1 MLRKTSTKASSGESQ
16 SNAKPQGKLA
26 SLSFSNCILAHNQ
39 EILWNNEP
47 KTCLDSLSLKDSGA
61 WRQRGGKD
69 VNCKGEFHTHPLRPR
84 NCPKLIICIDPN
96 DPPHHNVGGCGSCKR
111 LTRLL
116 LQLTTSFE
124 RGPCT
129 PSLERTRDEDIS
141 FEIAQQYHTIPY
153 LFRIG
158 DLSFME
164 IFGWKYFDGFSILP
178 DNDNFPTNDWIFLA
192 LCRQYLPGW
201 AFPHCG
207 QTGSLMFWF
216 LFCL

>member
-39 EILWNNEP
+39 KIFWNNEP

-141 FEIAQQYHTIPY
+141 FEIAQQYHNLALWEKPTFLHWWPFFY
-153 LFRIG
+153 G
-158 DLSFME
+158 DFWLK
-164 IFGWKYFDGFSILP
+164 IFWWFLNTSRQWQFPNKWL
-178 DNDNFPTNDWIFLA
+178 NFPSA
-192 LCRQYLPGW
+192 L
-201 AFPHCG
+201 
-207 QTGSLMFWF
+207 
-216 LFCL
+216 